1 MARSRRRGR
10 QRASLATL
18 RVRSQ
23 ALTEPAFGSGKRMLH
38 QLVSLATHAGTPV
51 ALVLAVVARLVVLS
65 TSARGSEA
73 RARFRF
79 AFSIFIVHVT
89 LLLTAFGLKLS
100 GAELSD
106 GARVGAVLTGTLASV
121 TLGSLVVFEGLL
133 RRVRPGLPGI
143 VPDIVTMVAAFV
155 ALMRTSSQLGFEVSG
170 VIATSAVLTAVV
182 GLALQDTLGN
192 ALGGLAL
199 QMDRSIKVGDWVK
212 LGDISGRVT
221 EIHWRFTAVET
232 RDWETVIVPNS
243 VLMRSQVVVV
253 GRRQGQPVQARRAVY
268 FQVDFR
274 TSPSDVI
281 QVIDRALTV
290 QAIPNVASEP
300 APHCHAVEF
309 ADSQTRYAV
318 RYWLTD
324 LNCDT
329 STDSLVRNRIFY
341 ALARARIG
349 LSIPAQTLFVT
360 ADDQARHAQKR
371 EVEHG
376 RRVAALRRIDL
387 FADLSGDDLNELASR
402 LERAPFARGETI
414 TREGAVAHHLYII
427 LSGSVS
433 VRVGGI
439 EDRREVNRLLSGE
452 FFGEMALLT
461 GERRSASCI
470 ALDEVQCYRLDA
482 EAFRSL
488 LARHPD
494 LAQRVAQVLADRET
508 GLIAARD
515 RLGSEQREQLRAQ
528 KERALV
534 TRIRAF
540 FELD

>member
-1 MARSRRRGR
+1 
-10 QRASLATL
+10 
-18 RVRSQ
+18 
-23 ALTEPAFGSGKRMLH
+23 MLH
-38 QLVSLATHAGTPV
+38 SLFSLATHAGTPV
-51 ALVLAVVARLVVLS
+51 ALLLAIVARLIVLS
-65 TSARGSEA
+65 SSAKGSEP

-79 AFSIFIVHVT
+79 AFSIFVVHLT
-89 LLLTAFGLKLS
+89 LLIAAWSLS
-100 GAELSD
+100 LIGAQLAD
-106 GARVGAVLTGTLASV
+106 GARIGAVLSGSLASV
-121 TLGSLVVFEGLL
+121 TLGSVVVFEGVL
-133 RRVRPGLPGI
+133 RRIRPSLPGI
-143 VPDIVTMVAAFV
+143 VPDIATTVAAFV
-155 ALMRTSSQLGFEVSG
+155 ALIRTSSQLGLELSG

-212 LGDISGRVT
+212 FGDVSGRVS
-221 EIHWRFTAVET
+221 EIHWRYTAVET
-232 RDWETVIVPNS
+232 RNWETVIVPNS
-243 VLMRSQVVVV
+243 MLMRSQVVVL
-253 GRRQGQPVQARRAVY
+253 GRRAGSPVQLRRWVN

-281 QVIDRALTV
+281 QVIERALLA
-290 QAIPNVASEP
+290 QAIPNVASQP
-300 APHCHAVEF
+300 PPNCLAVEF
-309 ADSQTRYAV
+309 ADSQTKYAV
-318 RYWLTD
+318 RYWLLD
-324 LNCDT
+324 LGDGEL
-329 STDSLVRNRIFY
+329 TDSLVRNRVFY

-349 LSIPAQTLFVT
+349 LAIPAQTLFVT

-387 FADLSGDDLNELASR
+387 FAELSTDDLNELAAR
-402 LERAPFARGETI
+402 LESAPFARGETI
-414 TREGAVAHHLYII
+414 TREGAAAHHLYII
-427 LSGSVS
+427 LAGSVS

-439 EDRREVNRLLSGE
+439 EERREVSRLVAGE

-494 LAQRVAQVLADRET
+494 LAQRVAQVLAERET
-508 GLIAARD
+508 GLVAAKD
-515 RLGSEQREQLRAQ
+515 RLGVEQREKLRAQ
-528 KERALV
+528 KERVLV
-534 TRIRAF
+534 SRIRAF

>member
-1 MARSRRRGR
+1 MLHHLF
-10 QRASLATL
+10 SLA
-18 RVRSQ
+18 
-23 ALTEPAFGSGKRMLH
+23 H
-38 QLVSLATHAGTPV
+38 QAGTPV
-51 ALVLAVVARLVVLS
+51 ALLLAVVARLVVLS
-65 TSARGSEA
+65 KAKGSSPRE
-73 RARFRF
+73 RFRF
-79 AFSIFIVHVT
+79 AFSIFLVHLT
-89 LLLTAFGLKLS
+89 LLVAAWGMLLL
-100 GAELSD
+100 ELQHAD
-106 GARVGAVLTGTLASV
+106 GARIGAVLTGTLATI
-121 TLGSLVVFEGLL
+121 TLGSLVVFEGVL
-133 RRVRPGLPGI
+133 RRIRPGLPGI
-143 VPDIVTMVAAFV
+143 VPDIVTTVVALV
-155 ALMRTSSQLGFEVSG
+155 ALMRTSSQLGFELSG
-170 VIATSAVLTAVV
+170 VVATSAVLTAVI

-199 QMDRSIKVGDWVK
+199 QLDRSVKVGDFVK
-212 LGDISGRVT
+212 FNDITGRVS
-221 EIHWRFTAVET
+221 EIHWRYTSVET
-232 RDWETVIVPNS
+232 SNWETVIVPNS
-243 VLMRSQVVVV
+243 VLMRAQVVVL
-253 GRRQGQPVQARRAVY
+253 GRRAGEPLQWRRWVH

-274 TSPSDVI
+274 NSPSDVI
-281 QVIDRALTV
+281 QIIERALLV
-290 QAIPNVASEP
+290 QAIPNVSSTP
-300 APHCHAVEF
+300 APHCLAVDF
-309 ADSQTRYAV
+309 ADSQTKYAV

-324 LNCDT
+324 LNSDT
-329 STDSLVRNRIFY
+329 ATDSLVRNRIFY

-349 LSIPAQTLFVT
+349 LAIPAQTLFVT

-387 FADLSGDDLNELASR
+387 FADLVVDDLNELASR
-402 LERAPFARGETI
+402 LERAPFAKGETI

-439 EDRREVNRLLSGE
+439 EDRREVGRLHAGE

-494 LAQRVAQVLADRET
+494 LAERVAQVLAERET
-508 GLIAARD
+508 GLVAAKD
-515 RLGSEQREQLRAQ
+515 RLGTEQREKLRAQ
-528 KERALV
+528 KERVLV
-534 TRIRAF
+534 TKIRAF

>member
-1 MARSRRRGR
+1 MLHSLF
-10 QRASLATL
+10 SLA
-18 RVRSQ
+18 Q
-23 ALTEPAFGSGKRMLH
+23 
-38 QLVSLATHAGTPV
+38 QAGTPV
-51 ALVLAVVARLVVLS
+51 ALLLAVCARVTVLS
-65 TSARGSEA
+65 SAKGSEP

-79 AFSIFIVHVT
+79 AFSIFLVHA
-89 LLLTAFGLKLS
+89 LLLVATWCMTVL
-100 GAELSD
+100 GAPHSD
-106 GARVGAVLTGTLASV
+106 GARIGAMLTGTLANV
-121 TLGSLVVFEGLL
+121 TLGSLVLFEGVL

-143 VPDIVTMVAAFV
+143 VPDIVTTVAAFI

-192 ALGGLAL
+192 AVGGLAL
-199 QMDRSIKVGDWVK
+199 QLDRSVKVGDWIR
-212 LGDISGRVT
+212 LDQISGRVA
-221 EIHWRFTAVET
+221 EIHWRYTAVET
-232 RDWETVIVPNS
+232 SDWETVIVPNS
-243 VLMRSQVVVV
+243 VLMRSQVTVL
-253 GRRQGQPVQARRAVY
+253 GRRQGQPLQWRRWVN

-274 TSPSDVI
+274 NSPSDVI
-281 QVIDRALTV
+281 QVIDRALLV
-290 QAIPNVASEP
+290 QAIPGVASQP
-300 APHCHAVEF
+300 APHCLAVDF

-324 LNCDT
+324 MSSET
-329 STDSLVRNRIFY
+329 ATDSLVRNRIFY

-349 LSIPAQTLFVT
+349 LAIPAQTLFVT

-371 EVEHG
+371 ELEHG

-387 FADLSGDDLNELASR
+387 FADLVEADLNELASR
-402 LERAPFARGETI
+402 LEPAPFAKGETI

-427 LSGSVS
+427 LAGSVS

-439 EDRREVNRLLSGE
+439 EDRREVNRLVAGE

-488 LARHPD
+488 LARHPE
-494 LAQRVAQVLADRET
+494 LAQRVAQVLAERET
-508 GLIAARD
+508 GLIAAKE
-515 RLGSEQREQLRAQ
+515 RLGSEQREKLRAQ
-528 KERALV
+528 KERVLV
-534 TRIRAF
+534 TKIRAF

>member
-1 MARSRRRGR
+1 
-10 QRASLATL
+10 
-18 RVRSQ
+18 
-23 ALTEPAFGSGKRMLH
+23 MLH
-38 QLVSLATHAGTPV
+38 QLVSLALHAGTPV
-51 ALVLAVVARLVVLS
+51 ALMLAIVARLIVLS
-65 TSARGSEA
+65 SSAKGSEP
-73 RARFRF
+73 RQRFRF
-79 AFSIFIVHVT
+79 AFSIFVVHLA
-89 LLLTAFGLKLS
+89 LLFAAWGLSLI
-100 GAELSD
+100 GAQLSD
-106 GARVGAVLTGTLASV
+106 GARIGAVLSGALASV
-121 TLGSLVVFEGLL
+121 ALGSLVLFEGVL
-133 RRVRPGLPGI
+133 RRIRPNLPGI
-143 VPDIVTMVAAFV
+143 VPDIVTTVAAFV
-155 ALMRTSSQLGFEVSG
+155 TLMRTSSQLGFELSG

-199 QMDRSIKVGDWVK
+199 QLDRSIKVGDWVK
-212 LGDISGRVT
+212 FGDVSGRVS
-221 EIHWRFTAVET
+221 EIHWRYTAVET
-232 RDWETVIVPNS
+232 RNWETVIVPNS
-243 VLMRSQVVVV
+243 MMMRSQVVVQ
-253 GRRQGQPVQARRAVY
+253 GRRGGQPVQFRRWVH

-281 QVIDRALTV
+281 QIIERALLA
-290 QAIPNVASEP
+290 QAIPNVATQP
-300 APHCHAVEF
+300 PPNCIAVEF

-324 LNCDT
+324 LACTDR
-329 STDSLVRNRIFY
+329 TDSLVRNRIFY

-376 RRVAALRRIDL
+376 RRVVALRRIDL
-387 FADLSGDDLNELASR
+387 FAELSEDDLNELAGR
-402 LERAPFARGETI
+402 LESAPFARGETI
-414 TREGAVAHHLYII
+414 TREGADAHHLYII

-439 EDRREVNRLLSGE
+439 EERREVGRLQTGE

-461 GERRSASCI
+461 GERRSASCV
-470 ALDEVQCYRLDA
+470 ALEDVQCYRLDA

-488 LARHPD
+488 LSRHPD
-494 LAQRVAQVLADRET
+494 LAQRVAQVLAERET
-508 GLIAARD
+508 GLVAAKD

-534 TRIRAF
+534 TKIRSF